1 MLEGWTLVVH
11 SVYALYT
18 GEPTLWD
25 LVTENTGPVFPQPAQ
40 PTPSV
45 PAPEPAPVTETF
57 SVWTRFKN
65 WWMGPNKVKKQ
76 KQKQELNDALQC
88 SIDDFFKNEK
98 ENVINVDVNQFVKLF
113 ENVLKNEKEDV
124 NAFAKVLLLEN
135 PHIKANENA
144 NTRAN
149 VKNYVDW
156 FVSTMLIANPE
167 MQGFAYA
174 YAVLLVNANTHKN
187 SVPQIRWA
195 ELEAKLLQMEQEWN
209 SIQLEN
215 KNAMKTKIKS
225 V

>member
-1 MLEGWTLVVH
+1 
-11 SVYALYT
+11 
-18 GEPTLWD
+18 
-25 LVTENTGPVFPQPAQ
+25 
-40 PTPSV
+40 
-45 PAPEPAPVTETF
+45 
-57 SVWTRFKN
+57 
-65 WWMGPNKVKKQ
+65 MGPNKVKKQ